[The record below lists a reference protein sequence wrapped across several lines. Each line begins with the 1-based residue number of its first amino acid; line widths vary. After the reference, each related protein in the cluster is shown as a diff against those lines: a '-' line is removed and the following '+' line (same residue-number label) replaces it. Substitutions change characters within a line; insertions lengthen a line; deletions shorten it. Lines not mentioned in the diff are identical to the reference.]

1 MVCNTGVMNGFNMIA
16 DIGNGTMNVMQIID
30 GRPLEKSLVTD
41 KFGVSI
47 CMKEI
52 QKELSKSAGES
63 IPEIMIEPMLI
74 NGLQGR
80 TDTVAKTVD
89 RIEKQYAENI
99 LKRLIDYGYKEN
111 LVHLYVIGGG
121 GCLFR
126 HYSDIALKG
135 NVTFIEDICANAKG
149 YEYLAMQ
156 KQRRHTKQE
165 WGYGMR
171 KTYKCSNVK
180 FCMDDENQR
189 RTWEYLQ
196 GITRK
201 DGSYGKILS
210 DAFVAVLDGQIQT
223 GTDKAVSESV
233 ISFEQDADI
242 LGKILDRVLERKFCE
257 MLQELQKSLAEQFNS
272 SLNEYVSAFHSD
284 AETLTERTDMGGM
297 EQMYEPELSED
308 MMAFA
313 FAMGE

>member
-1 MVCNTGVMNGFNMIA
+1 MQEQELFFSFRKENYRVHLCGVEVFPQGFAEVCSAGSMKGINMIA
-16 DIGNGTMNVMQIID
+16 DIGNGTMNVMQIAD

-80 TDTVAKTVD
+80 TDDVAGIVS
-89 RIEKQYAENI
+89 RIAERYTGDI

-121 GCLFR
+121 GCLLR
-126 HYSDIALKG
+126 HYSDIVSKG

-156 KQRRHTKQE
+156 KQRRQ
-165 WGYGMR
+165 
-171 KTYKCSNVK
+171 
-180 FCMDDENQR
+180 
-189 RTWEYLQ
+189 
-196 GITRK
+196 
-201 DGSYGKILS
+201 
-210 DAFVAVLDGQIQT
+210 AV
-223 GTDKAVSESV
+223 
-233 ISFEQDADI
+233 
-242 LGKILDRVLERKFCE
+242 
-257 MLQELQKSLAEQFNS
+257 
-272 SLNEYVSAFHSD
+272 
-284 AETLTERTDMGGM
+284 
-297 EQMYEPELSED
+297 
-308 MMAFA
+308 
-313 FAMGE
+313 